1 MKRAIA
7 ITTII
12 VMLAMAMSG
21 CTGPGKKPD
30 DGRFGIYAS
39 FYPMYFIAGEIAGEK
54 AAVKVM
60 VPAGAEPHDW
70 EPTPKFAAEL
80 KAADIIVYNGTGMET
95 WMEKILPVIEGGDTR
110 LVDASRGIEL
120 LESEEHEEAEGQDEP
135 EEHEH
140 GLYDPH
146 VWVSPMRLLQQAGN
160 VYEAIVEADPQ
171 NEEYYEANMKEL
183 TTRLEKLDRDIR
195 ETSKSFRSNVIVVS
209 HEAFGYFAE
218 DYGLRQV
225 AIRGI
230 NPQDE
235 PSLSKMA
242 ELAEICRE
250 NNVRYV
256 FFEKLTG
263 PELSEALAG
272 EVGAG
277 TLVLNDAAGISEE
290 DIKAGKDYIT
300 VMYENL
306 DNLKKALG
314 D

>member
-7 ITTII
+7 ITTIT

-30 DGRFGIYAS
+30 DGRLGIYAS
-39 FYPMYFIAGEIAGEK
+39 FYPMYFIASEIAGEK
-54 AAVKVM
+54 AAVTAM

-80 KAADIIVYNGTGMET
+80 KAADVLVYNGAGMET
-95 WMEKILPVIEGGDTR
+95 WMENLLPVIEGGEIS
-110 LVDASRGIEL
+110 LVDASKGIEM
-120 LESEEHEEAEGQDEP
+120 LESEEHKEAEEQGEP

-146 VWVSPMRLLQQAGN
+146 VWVSPMRLMQQARN

-195 ETSKSFRSNVIVVS
+195 EASKTFRSNVIVVS

>member
-7 ITTII
+7 ITTIT

-30 DGRFGIYAS
+30 DGRLGIYAS
-39 FYPMYFIAGEIAGEK
+39 FYPMYFIASEIAGEK
-54 AAVKVM
+54 AAVTAM

-80 KAADIIVYNGTGMET
+80 KAADVLVYNGAGMET
-95 WMEKILPVIEGGDTR
+95 WMENLLPVIEGGEIS
-110 LVDASRGIEL
+110 LVDASKGIEL
-120 LESEEHEEAEGQDEP
+120 LESEEHKETEEQGEP

-146 VWVSPMRLLQQAGN
+146 VWVSPMRLMQQARN

-171 NEEYYEANMKEL
+171 NEEYYEANMNEL

-195 ETSKSFRSNVIVVS
+195 EASKTFRSNVIVVS

>member
-7 ITTII
+7 ITTIT

-21 CTGPGKKPD
+21 CTGPGKKPA
-30 DGRFGIYAS
+30 DGKLGIYAS
-39 FYPMYFIAGEIAGEK
+39 FYPMYFIASEIAGEK
-54 AAVKVM
+54 AAVTAM

-70 EPTPKFAAEL
+70 EPTPRFAAEL
-80 KAADIIVYNGTGMET
+80 KSADLLVYNGAGMET
-95 WMEKILPVIEGGDTR
+95 WMEKLLPIIEDGETR
-110 LVDASRGIEL
+110 LVDASKGIEL
-120 LESEEHEEAEGQDEP
+120 LKAEEHG
-135 EEHEH
+135 H

-146 VWVSPMRLLQQAGN
+146 VWVSPMRLLKQAQN

-171 NEEYYEANMKEL
+171 NEEYYKANMGKL
-183 TTRLEKLDRDIR
+183 TERLEKLDRDIR
-195 ETSKSFRSNVIVVS
+195 EASKTFRSNVIVVS

-218 DYGLRQV
+218 DYGLKQV

-230 NPQDE
+230 NPQDD
-235 PSLSKMA
+235 PSLSEMA

-314 D
+314 E